1 MSNKNLSIIFTGQGS
16 QFPEMGV
23 DLAKKYSWVKE
34 RYQQSSDILGYDV
47 LKKQEDPDLLNLT
60 EYSQPSIFIY
70 TSIIIDFVRDKIKS
84 SGSNITLAGHSLGEY
99 AALYFANSLNFDE
112 MLKVVKFRGEA
123 MSIVSDPSKYIMY
136 AILKK
141 EDQPI
146 DKSIFG
152 NGAYLANL
160 NSEKQIVICGLKNEL
175 ENFKEKHALGKYIPL
190 NVSAPFHSELMI
202 ESSNLFES
210 KIDDIVFNNIEID
223 VISNHMLINYKNI
236 SKIEYSNQLKSQIHS
251 PVMWS
256 DTIQKIISMN
266 VETFIEIGPKKTLL
280 NFIPRNFTGDKIA
293 ITNNDEV
300 ENYVRK

>member
-1 MSNKNLSIIFTGQGS
+1 MSNKNLSILFTGQGS
-16 QFPEMGV
+16 QFPEMGI
-23 DLAKKYSWVKE
+23 DLASKYSWVKE

-47 LKKQEDPDLLNLT
+47 LKKQENPELLNLT

-70 TSIIIDFVRDKIKS
+70 TSILIDFVRDKMNS
-84 SGSNITLAGHSLGEY
+84 SASNITLAGHSLGEY
-99 AALYFANSLNFDE
+99 AALYFANSLNFED

-123 MSIVSDPSKYIMY
+123 MSIVSDPAKYMMY

-141 EDQPI
+141 EDQII

-152 NGAYLANL
+152 NGVYLANL

-202 ESSNLFES
+202 ESSNLFEN
-210 KIDDIVFNNIEID
+210 KIIDIVFNDVEID

-236 SKIEYSNQLKSQIHS
+236 SKTGYSNQLKAQIHS

-256 DTIQKIISMN
+256 DTIQKIISTN
-266 VETFIEIGPKKTLL
+266 VENFIEIGPKKTLL
-280 NFIPRNFTGDKIA
+280 NFIPRNFAGEKIA
-293 ITNNDEV
+293 ITNNEEV
-300 ENYVRK
+300 ENYV

>member
-1 MSNKNLSIIFTGQGS
+1 MSNKNLSMLFTGQGS

-23 DLAKKYSWVKE
+23 DLASKYDWVKE

-47 LKKQEDPDLLNLT
+47 LKKQEDLDLLNLT

-70 TSIIIDFVRDKIKS
+70 TSILIDFVRDKINTS
-84 SGSNITLAGHSLGEY
+84 ASNITLAGHSLGEY
-99 AALYFANSLNFDE
+99 AALYFANSLIFED

-123 MSIVSDPSKYIMY
+123 MSIVSDPAKYMMY

-141 EDQPI
+141 EDQFI

-152 NGAYLANL
+152 NGVYLANL

-175 ENFKEKHALGKYIPL
+175 ESFKEKHALGKYIPL

-202 ESSNLFES
+202 ESSNLFER
-210 KIDDIVFNNIEID
+210 KISDIVFNDVEID
-223 VISNHMLINYKNI
+223 VISNYMLINYKNI
-236 SKIEYSNQLKSQIHS
+236 SKTEYSNQLKAQIHS

-256 DTIQKIISMN
+256 DTIQKIISTN
-266 VETFIEIGPKKTLL
+266 VENFIEIGPKKTLL
-280 NFIPRNFTGDKIA
+280 NFIPRNFAGDKIS
-293 ITNNDEV
+293 ITNNEEF
-300 ENYVRK
+300 ENYV

>member
-1 MSNKNLSIIFTGQGS
+1 MSNKNLSILFTGQGS

-23 DLAKKYSWVKE
+23 DLASKFSWVKE

-47 LKKQEDPDLLNLT
+47 LEKQENPDLLNLT

-70 TSIIIDFVRDKIKS
+70 TSILIDFVKNKIKNF
-84 SGSNITLAGHSLGEY
+84 GTNITLAGHSLGEY
-99 AALYFANSLNFDE
+99 AALYFANSLAFED

-123 MSIVSDPSKYIMY
+123 MSIVSDPAKYMMY

-141 EDQPI
+141 EDQII
-146 DKSIFG
+146 DNSIFG
-152 NGAYLANL
+152 KGVYLANL
-160 NSEKQIVICGLKNEL
+160 NSDKQVVICGLRNEL

-202 ESSNLFES
+202 ESSNLFKK
-210 KIDDIVFNNIEID
+210 KISDIDFNDVETN
-223 VISNHMLINYKNI
+223 VISNHKLIDYKNI
-236 SKIEYSNQLKSQIHS
+236 SKTEYSNQLKVQIHS

-266 VETFIEIGPKKTLL
+266 VDNFIEIGPKKTLL
-280 NFIPRNFTGDKIA
+280 NLIPRDFTGEKLA
-293 ITNNDEV
+293 ITNNEEI
-300 ENYVRK
+300 ENYV

>member
-1 MSNKNLSIIFTGQGS
+1 MSNKNLSILFTGQGS

-23 DLAKKYSWVKE
+23 DLASKYNWVKE

-70 TSIIIDFVRDKIKS
+70 TSILIDFVRDKINTS
-84 SGSNITLAGHSLGEY
+84 ASNITLAGHSLGEY
-99 AALYFANSLNFDE
+99 AALYFANSLNFED

-123 MSIVSDPSKYIMY
+123 MSIVSDPAKYMMY

-141 EDQPI
+141 EDQII

-152 NGAYLANL
+152 NGVYLANL

-210 KIDDIVFNNIEID
+210 KIGDIVFNDVEID

-236 SKIEYSNQLKSQIHS
+236 SKIEYSNQLKAQIHS

-266 VETFIEIGPKKTLL
+266 VETFIEIGPKKNSFKLY
-280 NFIPRNFTGDKIA
+280 P
-293 ITNNDEV
+293 
-300 ENYVRK
+300 

>member
-1 MSNKNLSIIFTGQGS
+1 MSNKNLSILFTGQGS
-16 QFPEMGV
+16 QFPEMGA
-23 DLAKKYSWVKE
+23 DLANKYSWVKE

-70 TSIIIDFVRDKIKS
+70 TSILIDFVRDKIKS

-99 AALYFANSLNFDE
+99 AALYFANSLNFDD

-123 MSIVSDPSKYIMY
+123 MSIVSDPAKYMMY

-141 EDQPI
+141 EDQII

-152 NGAYLANL
+152 NGVYLANL

-210 KIDDIVFNNIEID
+210 KINDIVFNDVKAD
-223 VISNHMLINYKNI
+223 VISNHMLINYKSI
-236 SKIEYSNQLKSQIHS
+236 SKTEYSNQLKAQIHS

-256 DTIQKIISMN
+256 DTIQKIISSN
-266 VETFIEIGPKKTLL
+266 VENFIEIGPKKTLL
-280 NFIPRNFTGDKIA
+280 NFIPRNFAGEKIA
-293 ITNNDEV
+293 ITNNEEV
-300 ENYVRK
+300 ENYV

>member
-1 MSNKNLSIIFTGQGS
+1 MSNKNLSILFTGQGS

-23 DLAKKYSWVKE
+23 DLASKHSWVKE

-47 LKKQEDPDLLNLT
+47 LKKQEDPELLNLT

-70 TSIIIDFVRDKIKS
+70 TSILIDFVRDKIKN
-84 SGSNITLAGHSLGEY
+84 SGSNIILAGHSLGEY
-99 AALYFANSLNFDE
+99 AALYFANSLNFND

-123 MSIVSDPSKYIMY
+123 MSIVSDPDKYMMY

-141 EDQPI
+141 ENQTI

-152 NGAYLANL
+152 NGVYLANL

-175 ENFKEKHALGKYIPL
+175 DNFKEKHALGKYIPL

-202 ESSNLFES
+202 ESSILFNN
-210 KIDDIVFNNIEID
+210 KISDIVFNNVEID

-236 SKIEYSNQLKSQIHS
+236 SNVEYSNQLKVQIHS

-266 VETFIEIGPKKTLL
+266 VDSFIEIGPKKTLL
-280 NFIPRNFTGDKIA
+280 NFIPKSFIGEKIA
-293 ITNNDEV
+293 LTNDEEI
-300 ENYVRK
+300 ENYV

>member
-1 MSNKNLSIIFTGQGS
+1 MSNKNLSILFTGQGS

-23 DLAKKYSWVKE
+23 DLSSKYNWVKE

-70 TSIIIDFVRDKIKS
+70 TSILIDFVRDKINTS
-84 SGSNITLAGHSLGEY
+84 ASNITLAGHSLGEY
-99 AALYFANSLNFDE
+99 AALYFANSLNFED

-123 MSIVSDPSKYIMY
+123 MSIVSDPAKYMMY

-141 EDQPI
+141 EDQII

-152 NGAYLANL
+152 NGVYLANL

-210 KIDDIVFNNIEID
+210 KISDIVFNDVKAD
-223 VISNHMLINYKNI
+223 VISNHMLINYKSI
-236 SKIEYSNQLKSQIHS
+236 SKTEYSNQLKAQIHS

-256 DTIQKIISMN
+256 DTIQKIISTN
-266 VETFIEIGPKKTLL
+266 VENFIEIGPKKTLL
-280 NFIPRNFTGDKIA
+280 NFIPRNFAGEKIA
-293 ITNNDEV
+293 ITNNEEV
-300 ENYVRK
+300 ENYV

>member
-1 MSNKNLSIIFTGQGS
+1 MSNKNLSILFTGQGS

-23 DLAKKYSWVKE
+23 DLASKYNWVKE

-70 TSIIIDFVRDKIKS
+70 TSILIDFVRDKINTS
-84 SGSNITLAGHSLGEY
+84 ASNITLAGHSLGEY
-99 AALYFANSLNFDE
+99 AALYFANSLNFED

-123 MSIVSDPSKYIMY
+123 MSIVSDPAKYMMY

-141 EDQPI
+141 EDQII

-152 NGAYLANL
+152 NGVYLANL

-210 KIDDIVFNNIEID
+210 KISDILFNDVKVD
-223 VISNHMLINYKNI
+223 VISNHMLINYKSI
-236 SKIEYSNQLKSQIHS
+236 SKTEYPNQLKAQIHS

-256 DTIQKIISMN
+256 NTIQKIISTN
-266 VETFIEIGPKKTLL
+266 VENFIEIGPKKTLL
-280 NFIPRNFTGDKIA
+280 NFIPRNFAGEKIA
-293 ITNNDEV
+293 ITNNEEV
-300 ENYVRK
+300 SNYV

>member
-175 ENFKEKHALGKYIPL
+175 DNFKEKHALGKYIPL

>member
-16 QFPEMGV
+16 QFPEMGIE
-23 DLAKKYSWVKE
+23 LASKYSWVQK

-47 LKKQEDPDLLNLT
+47 LKMQENPDLLNLT
-60 EYSQPSIFIY
+60 EYSQPAIFIY
-70 TSIIIDFVRDKIKS
+70 TSILIDFVRDKVKT

-99 AALYFANSLNFDE
+99 AALYFANSLIFED

-123 MSIVSDPSKYIMY
+123 MSIVSDPSKYMMY

-141 EDQPI
+141 EDQII

-152 NGAYLANL
+152 NGVYLANL

-175 ENFKEKHALGKYIPL
+175 ENFKEEHALGKYIPL

-210 KIDDIVFNNIEID
+210 KISDIVFNEVDID
-223 VISNHMLINYKNI
+223 VISNHKLINYKNI
-236 SKIEYSNQLKSQIHS
+236 SKAEYSNQLKAQIHS

-256 DTIQKIISMN
+256 DTVQKIISMN
-266 VETFIEIGPKKTLL
+266 VESFIEIGPKKTLL
-280 NFIPRNFTGDKIA
+280 NFIPRNFAGDKIA
-293 ITNNDEV
+293 ITNNEEV
-300 ENYVRK
+300 KNYV

>member
-1 MSNKNLSIIFTGQGS
+1 MSNKNLSILFTGQGS

-23 DLAKKYSWVKE
+23 DLASKYSWVKE

-47 LKKQEDPDLLNLT
+47 LKKQEDPELLNLT

-70 TSIIIDFVRDKIKS
+70 TSILIDFVRGKIKS

-99 AALYFANSLNFDE
+99 AALYYANSLIFED

-123 MSIVSDPSKYIMY
+123 MSIVSDPSKYMMY

-141 EDQPI
+141 EDQTI

-152 NGAYLANL
+152 NGVYLANL

-175 ENFKEKHALGKYIPL
+175 ENFKEEHALGKYIPL

-210 KIDDIVFNNIEID
+210 KISDIVFNEVEID
-223 VISNHMLINYKNI
+223 VISNHKLINYKNI
-236 SKIEYSNQLKSQIHS
+236 SKAEYSNQLKAQIHS

-256 DTIQKIISMN
+256 DTVQKIISMN
-266 VETFIEIGPKKTLL
+266 IENFIEIGPKKTLL
-280 NFIPRNFTGDKIA
+280 NFIPRNFEGDKIA
-293 ITNNDEV
+293 ITNNEEL
-300 ENYVRK
+300 ENYV

>member
-1 MSNKNLSIIFTGQGS
+1 MSNKNLSILFTGQGS

-23 DLAKKYSWVKE
+23 DLANKYSWVKE

-70 TSIIIDFVRDKIKS
+70 TSILIDFVRDKINIS
-84 SGSNITLAGHSLGEY
+84 ASNITLAGHSLGEY
-99 AALYFANSLNFDE
+99 AALYFANSLNFED

-123 MSIVSDPSKYIMY
+123 MSIVSDPAKYMMY

-141 EDQPI
+141 EDRII

-152 NGAYLANL
+152 NGVYLANL

-202 ESSNLFES
+202 ESSNLFER
-210 KIDDIVFNNIEID
+210 KISDIVFNDVKAD

-236 SKIEYSNQLKSQIHS
+236 SKTEYSNQLKAQIHS

-256 DTIQKIISMN
+256 DTIQKIISTN
-266 VETFIEIGPKKTLL
+266 LEIFIEIGPKKTLL
-280 NFIPRNFTGDKIA
+280 NFIPRNFAGDKIA
-293 ITNNDEV
+293 ITNNEEV
-300 ENYVRK
+300 ENYV

>member
-1 MSNKNLSIIFTGQGS
+1 MSNKNLSILFTGQGS

-23 DLAKKYSWVKE
+23 DLAGKYNWVKE

-70 TSIIIDFVRDKIKS
+70 TSILIDFVRDKIKS

-99 AALYFANSLNFDE
+99 AALYFANSLNFNDL
-112 MLKVVKFRGEA
+112 LKVVKFRGEA
-123 MSIVSDPSKYIMY
+123 MSIVSDPSKYMMY

-141 EDQPI
+141 EDQII

-152 NGAYLANL
+152 NGVYLANL

-210 KIDDIVFNNIEID
+210 KIGDIVFNEVEID

-236 SKIEYSNQLKSQIHS
+236 SKIEYSNQLKAQIHS

-280 NFIPRNFTGDKIA
+280 NFIPRNFVGDKIA
-293 ITNNDEV
+293 ITNNEEV
-300 ENYVRK
+300 KNYV

>member
-16 QFPEMGV
+16 QFPEMGIE
-23 DLAKKYSWVKE
+23 LASKYSWVQQ

-47 LKKQEDPDLLNLT
+47 LKMQENPDLLNLT
-60 EYSQPSIFIY
+60 EYSQPAIFIY
-70 TSIIIDFVRDKIKS
+70 TSILIDFVRDKIKT

-99 AALYFANSLNFDE
+99 AALYFAKSLIFED

-123 MSIVSDPSKYIMY
+123 MSIVSDPSKYMMY

-141 EDQPI
+141 EDQII
-146 DKSIFG
+146 DNSIFG
-152 NGAYLANL
+152 NGVYLANL
-160 NSEKQIVICGLKNEL
+160 NSDKQVVICGLRDEL
-175 ENFKEKHALGKYIPL
+175 ESFKEKNALGKYIPL

-202 ESSNLFES
+202 ESSNLFKN
-210 KIDDIVFNNIEID
+210 KISDILFNDVEID

-236 SKIEYSNQLKSQIHS
+236 SKSEYSNQLKVQIHS

-266 VETFIEIGPKKTLL
+266 VYNFIEIGPKKTLL
-280 NFIPRNFTGDKIA
+280 NFIPRSFTGEKIA
-293 ITNNDEV
+293 ITNNEEI
-300 ENYVRK
+300 ENYV

>member
-1 MSNKNLSIIFTGQGS
+1 MSNKNLSILFTGQGS

-23 DLAKKYSWVKE
+23 DLASKYNWVKE

-70 TSIIIDFVRDKIKS
+70 TSILIDFVRDKIKS

-99 AALYFANSLNFDE
+99 AALYFANSLNFDD

-123 MSIVSDPSKYIMY
+123 MSIVSDPAKYMMY

-141 EDQPI
+141 EDQTI

-152 NGAYLANL
+152 NGVYLANL

-175 ENFKEKHALGKYIPL
+175 ENFKGKHALGKYIPL

-210 KIDDIVFNNIEID
+210 KISDIIFNDVELD

-236 SKIEYSNQLKSQIHS
+236 SKTEYSNQLKAQIHS

-256 DTIQKIISMN
+256 DTIQKIISTN
-266 VETFIEIGPKKTLL
+266 VENFIEIGPKKTLL
-280 NFIPRNFTGDKIA
+280 NFIPRNFAGEKIA
-293 ITNNDEV
+293 ITNNEEV
-300 ENYVRK
+300 ENYV

>member
-16 QFPEMGV
+16 QFPEMGIE
-23 DLAKKYSWVKE
+23 LASKYSWVQQ

-47 LKKQEDPDLLNLT
+47 LKMQENPDLLNLT
-60 EYSQPSIFIY
+60 EYSQPAIFIY
-70 TSIIIDFVRDKIKS
+70 TSILIDFVREKIKT

-99 AALYFANSLNFDE
+99 AALYFANSLIFED

-123 MSIVSDPSKYIMY
+123 MSIVSDPSKYMMY

-141 EDQPI
+141 EDQII
-146 DKSIFG
+146 DNSIFG
-152 NGAYLANL
+152 NGVYLANL
-160 NSEKQIVICGLKNEL
+160 NSDKQVVICGLRDEL
-175 ENFKEKHALGKYIPL
+175 ESFKEKNALGKYIPL

-202 ESSNLFES
+202 ESSNIFKN
-210 KIDDIVFNNIEID
+210 KISDIVFNDVETD

-236 SKIEYSNQLKSQIHS
+236 SKSEYSNQLKVQIHS

-266 VETFIEIGPKKTLL
+266 VNNFIEIGPKKTLL
-280 NFIPRNFTGDKIA
+280 NFIPRNFTGEKIT
-293 ITNNDEV
+293 ITNNEEI
-300 ENYVRK
+300 ENYV

>member
-1 MSNKNLSIIFTGQGS
+1 MSNKNLSILFTGQGS

-23 DLAKKYSWVKE
+23 DLASKYNWVKE

-70 TSIIIDFVRDKIKS
+70 KSILIDFVRDKINNSAS
-84 SGSNITLAGHSLGEY
+84 SITLAGHSLGEY
-99 AALYFANSLNFDE
+99 AALYFANSLNFED

-123 MSIVSDPSKYIMY
+123 MSIVSDPAKYMMY

-141 EDQPI
+141 EDQII

-152 NGAYLANL
+152 NGVYLANL

-190 NVSAPFHSELMI
+190 NVSAPFHSELM
-202 ESSNLFES
+202 EDSS
-210 KIDDIVFNNIEID
+210 KIFIKKIGNTLFKQIDID
-223 VISNHMLINYKNI
+223 LISNHKLVNYKNLPE
-236 SKIEYSNQLKSQIHS
+236 KEYGKQLSLQIHS

-256 DTIQKIISMN
+256 ETIKSILAKGTQ
-266 VETFIEIGPKKTLL
+266 TFIEIGPKKTLL
-280 NFIPRNFTGDKIA
+280 NFLPRSYLGEKYSFSNIEDIKI
-293 ITNNDEV
+293 V
-300 ENYVRK
+300 

>member
-1 MSNKNLSIIFTGQGS
+1 MSNKNLSILFTGQGS

-23 DLAKKYSWVKE
+23 DLASKYSWVKK

-60 EYSQPSIFIY
+60 EFSQPSIFIY
-70 TSIIIDFVRDKIKS
+70 TSILIDFVRDKIKS

-99 AALYFANSLNFDE
+99 AALYFANSLNFDD

-123 MSIVSDPSKYIMY
+123 MSIVSDPAKYMMY

-141 EDQPI
+141 EEQTI
-146 DKSIFG
+146 DKSIFV
-152 NGAYLANL
+152 NGVYLANL

-210 KIDDIVFNNIEID
+210 KISDIVFNDVKAD
-223 VISNHMLINYKNI
+223 VISNHMLINYKSI
-236 SKIEYSNQLKSQIHS
+236 SKTEYSNQLKAQIHS

-256 DTIQKIISMN
+256 DTIQKIISTN
-266 VETFIEIGPKKTLL
+266 VENFIEIGPKKTLL
-280 NFIPRNFTGDKIA
+280 NFIPRNFAGEKIA
-293 ITNNDEV
+293 ITNNEEV
-300 ENYVRK
+300 ENYV